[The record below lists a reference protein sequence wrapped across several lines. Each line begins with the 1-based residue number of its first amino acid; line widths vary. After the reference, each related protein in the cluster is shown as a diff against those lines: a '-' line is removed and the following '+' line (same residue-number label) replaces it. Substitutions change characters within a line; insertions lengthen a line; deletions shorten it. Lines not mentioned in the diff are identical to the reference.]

1 MKTSVLIVT
10 SAFVMS
16 AAVPAFAQSHQQQ
29 LACTWTAGNCLDE
42 AKILEKRILQ
52 IKNEIANNANNSS
65 EEAKKLE
72 KKLQDATGELKR
84 VERDLVNVSDLRMK
98 SWT

>member
-1 MKTSVLIVT
+1 MKTRVLIVT

-16 AAVPAFAQSHQQQ
+16 AAVPVFAQSHQQQ
-29 LACTWTAGNCLDE
+29 LACVWTAGNCLDE
-42 AKILEKRILQ
+42 VKILEKRILQ
-52 IKNEIANNANNSS
+52 IKNEIAKNNSS

-84 VERDLVNVSDLRMK
+84 VEDE
-98 SWT
+98 T